1 MKIETNLDFIKDMGK
16 KKDDENWKFR
26 SYLKALDIE
35 PSELD
40 SIVRKINNE
49 VSSQIDCTKCAN
61 CCKIIYPILDEED
74 ITRFSSGLNKR
85 IEEFKSVYL
94 SVTEDEI
101 DKFNF
106 NALPCPFL
114 KDNKCTN
121 YNHRPKDCESFP
133 HLSKEDF
140 NSRLMS
146 VIEFYSIC
154 PIVFNVYEQLKDI
167 LWHRDW
173 RNYI

>member
-16 KKDDENWKFR
+16 KKEDENWKFR

-35 PSELD
+35 TSELD
-40 SIVRKINNE
+40 SIVHKINNE

-61 CCKIIYPILDEED
+61 CCKIIYPNLDEED
-74 ITRFSSGLNKR
+74 ISWFSSGLNKS

-94 SVTEDEI
+94 SVSEDEI

-106 NALPCPFL
+106 NTLPCPFL

-133 HLSKEDF
+133 HLNKESF
-140 NSRLMS
+140 SSRLMS
-146 VIEFYSIC
+146 VVGFYSIC
-154 PIVFNVYEQLKDI
+154 PIVFNVYEQLKDT